1 MDLKPI
7 TREGV
12 PAALQKA
19 ERYRLLN
26 DSSAAESICLDVL
39 EIDPDNQEA
48 TVSLLLAITD
58 QFGEEMGD
66 GVRRAREVLPR
77 ITDEYERTYYAGII
91 CARSCTAAALAQPRS
106 RRRASARPWAGM
118 RKPSRCARRET
129 TRRFCA
135 GTRALACSVDM
146 SGFTCPENTSRRSTT
161 ETLGDGRRSM
171 VSVVAPG
178 SGCEWSNLRPACSRR
193 G

>member
-91 CARSCTAAALAQPRS
+91 CE
-106 RRRASARPWAGM
+106 RRARAQLHRGSLGSAEVASEGFREAMNWYEKAEPMRPKGNDEAILRWNT
-118 RKPSRCARRET
+118 CARMLGRHE
-129 TRRFCA
+129 RVHVP
-135 GTRALACSVDM
+135 GEYEPALD
-146 SGFTCPENTSRRSTT
+146 
-161 ETLGDGRRSM
+161 D
-171 VSVVAPG
+171 
-178 SGCEWSNLRPACSRR
+178 
-193 G
+193 

>member
-39 EIDPDNQEA
+39 EIDPENQEA
-48 TVSLLLAITD
+48 IVSLLLAITD
-58 QFGEEMGD
+58 QFAEEMGE

-91 CARSCTAAALAQPRS
+91 CE
-106 RRRASARPWAGM
+106 RRARAQLHRGSLGSAEVASEGFREAMSWYEKAEPIRPKGNDEAILRWNT
-118 RKPSRCARRET
+118 CARMLGRHE
-129 TRRFCA
+129 RVHVP
-135 GTRALACSVDM
+135 GEYEPALD
-146 SGFTCPENTSRRSTT
+146 
-161 ETLGDGRRSM
+161 D
-171 VSVVAPG
+171 
-178 SGCEWSNLRPACSRR
+178 
-193 G
+193 